1 MSAYHESC
9 RSAPVPAA
17 DCASGAQ
24 PQVCIPLSA
33 PWGRARVSPHQV
45 VAVDLSCRSFYVYA
59 RPEGARQALWRE
71 LRRAEWERFLCR
83 LPPGTVVAME
93 ACGGCNHWARQC
105 RSLGLRVRIISAC
118 HTARRTRGRK
128 DDRADARAIHE
139 AALLSGVAAIPVKD
153 EEQSALLGLLHAR
166 RRLGEQR
173 TAACHQLRHVLHE
186 QGVVCPAGVQ
196 GVLQAAHARRRA
208 LQEDERPAA
217 QVTLCTLT
225 ALMEVI
231 DACTRSME
239 PLTAQVH
246 DFARR
251 HEDCRRLLGIRGL
264 GEEAAAGIVCH
275 SGDIGRFRGA
285 RQFAEYFRLAP
296 GHTGSGGR
304 VRITGVRRRGME
316 QIRRALYMGAI
327 RVIALSL
334 HEHQGLIHELAA
346 DEEVASAWL
355 RELARRRRGIRK
367 LACIIA
373 HRLIRM
379 AFAVLRG
386 DEYDPRRDRV
396 AQLLRRHFAPE
407 ALTDGHAPRRLRND
421 DDRLLA

>member
-1 MSAYHESC
+1 MSGYHESC
-9 RSAPVPAA
+9 LSAPVPAA
-17 DCASGAQ
+17 DGASGAQ

-33 PWGRARVSPHQV
+33 PWGRAWVSPRQV
-45 VAVDLSCRSFYVYA
+45 VAVDLSCRRFYVHA
-59 RPEGARQALWRE
+59 RPAGAQQVLWRE

-93 ACGGCNHWARQC
+93 ACGGCNYWARQC
-105 RSLGLRVRIISAC
+105 LSLGLRVRIISAC

-139 AALLSGVAAIPVKD
+139 AALLSGVETIPVKD

-166 RRLGEQR
+166 RR
-173 TAACHQLRHVLHE
+173 
-186 QGVVCPAGVQ
+186 
-196 GVLQAAHARRRA
+196 A
-208 LQEDERPAA
+208 LQEDEHPAA
-217 QVTLCTLT
+217 QAALLTLT

-231 DACTRSME
+231 AACTRSME
-239 PLTAQVH
+239 PLTAQLH
-246 DFARR
+246 DCARR
-251 HEDCRRLLGIRGL
+251 HEDCRRLLAIPGL
-264 GEEAAAGIVCH
+264 GEEAAVGIVCH
-275 SGDIGRFRGA
+275 SGDVGRFSGA
-285 RQFAEYFRLAP
+285 RQFAEYFRLSP
-296 GHTGSGGR
+296 GHAGSGGR

-334 HEHQGLIHELAA
+334 REHQGMIHELAA

-355 RELARRRRGIRK
+355 RELARRRSGIRK

-373 HRLIRM
+373 HKLIRM
-379 AFAVLRG
+379 AFAVLRAG
-386 DEYDPRRDRV
+386 GYDPRRDQV

-407 ALTDGHAPRRLRND
+407 ALADGNAPRRLRD